1 MNDTNKE
8 IAEVFHTLMMQRKP
22 EQRIEMCFS
31 MLRSAKEIIKATIK
45 SKSNWQAELFLRL
58 YGNDFNEPTKQK
70 ILAALKKNKECS

>member
-8 IAEVFHTLMMQRKP
+8 IAEIYHTLMMQKKP

-31 MLRSAKEIIKATIK
+31 MLRSAKEIIKAT
-45 SKSNWQAELFLRL
+45 SKNKNNWQAELFLRL

-70 ILAALKKNKECS
+70 ILAALKKSKECS